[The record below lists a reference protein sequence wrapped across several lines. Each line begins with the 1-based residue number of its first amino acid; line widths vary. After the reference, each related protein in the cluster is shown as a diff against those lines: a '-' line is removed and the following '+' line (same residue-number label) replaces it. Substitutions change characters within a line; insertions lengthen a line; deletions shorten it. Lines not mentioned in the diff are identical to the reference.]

1 MADRQTPT
9 PRGSGDSGERR
20 PPSRSGGYNERPQ
33 SPRSSSGYGER
44 PQPPRSG
51 SGYGER
57 PQPSRSGSGYG
68 ERPQPPRSSSG
79 GGERRPAPSRSGS
92 GSRQSAPRRVDVIRC
107 ENCGED
113 YSITY
118 KRCPF
123 CDERPGR
130 GSFSGKRVANTRGG
144 GYGRPVNP
152 IQIAGLV
159 VSLALIVA
167 ALFIV
172 FRFVGAP
179 LFGGKKPPVS
189 SQGSSQSTGQNSS
202 QPGGSSNPVT
212 PPEVQSITLNNAD
225 VPLEHGGTYQFT
237 ANLLPAGATGQV
249 TWSVSDSTVATVD
262 ATGLVTNINAG
273 TSDVKITVTAACG
286 DLSAQTSVTCKAK
299 AGGGNTGPVTSGTS
313 GRIVNAEK
321 GLNIRSGP
329 GTNYEKVA
337 SAQNN
342 ARVTILGEENGW
354 YKIKYN
360 NDKVGYVSKDYISVG

>member
-1 MADRQTPT
+1 MASKQA
-9 PRGSGDSGERR
+9 
-20 PPSRSGGYNERPQ
+20 
-33 SPRSSSGYGER
+33 
-44 PQPPRSG
+44 PPRRN
-51 SGYGER
+51 E
-57 PQPSRSGSGYG
+57 
-68 ERPQPPRSSSG
+68 
-79 GGERRPAPSRSGS
+79 
-92 GSRQSAPRRVDVIRC
+92 VIRC

-113 YSITY
+113 YSVTY

-189 SQGSSQSTGQNSS
+189 SQGSSQSTGQTSS

-273 TSDVKITVTAACG
+273 ASDVKITVTAACG
-286 DLSAQTSVTCKAK
+286 DLSAQTSVTCKAR
-299 AGGGNTGPVTSGTS
+299 AGGGNNGPVTSGTS

>member
-1 MADRQTPT
+1 MADRQNP
-9 PRGSGDSGERR
+9 PRRTGEHRQTSYREDGERR
-20 PPSRSGGYNERPQ
+20 Q
-33 SPRSSSGYGER
+33 SPREES
-44 PQPPRSG
+44 
-51 SGYGER
+51 
-57 PQPSRSGSGYG
+57 
-68 ERPQPPRSSSG
+68 
-79 GGERRPAPSRSGS
+79 ERRT
-92 GSRQSAPRRVDVIRC
+92 SAPRERRQAPPRRGDVIRC

-130 GSFSGKRVANTRGG
+130 GGGAGKRVANTRGG

-189 SQGSSQSTGQNSS
+189 SQSSSQSTGQSSS

-273 TSDVKITVTAACG
+273 ASDVKITVTAACG

-299 AGGGNTGPVTSGTS
+299 AGGGNTGPITSGTS

>member
-1 MADRQTPT
+1 M
-9 PRGSGDSGERR
+9 
-20 PPSRSGGYNERPQ
+20 
-33 SPRSSSGYGER
+33 
-44 PQPPRSG
+44 
-51 SGYGER
+51 
-57 PQPSRSGSGYG
+57 
-68 ERPQPPRSSSG
+68 
-79 GGERRPAPSRSGS
+79 
-92 GSRQSAPRRVDVIRC
+92 
-107 ENCGED
+107 
-113 YSITY
+113 
-118 KRCPF
+118 
-123 CDERPGR
+123 
-130 GSFSGKRVANTRGG
+130 ANTRGG

-189 SQGSSQSTGQNSS
+189 SQSSSQSTGQSSS

-273 TSDVKITVTAACG
+273 ASDVKITVTAACG

-299 AGGGNTGPVTSGTS
+299 AGGGNNGPVTSGTS

>member
-1 MADRQTPT
+1 MADRQNP
-9 PRGSGDSGERR
+9 PRRTGEHRQTSYREDGERR
-20 PPSRSGGYNERPQ
+20 Q
-33 SPRSSSGYGER
+33 SPREES
-44 PQPPRSG
+44 
-51 SGYGER
+51 
-57 PQPSRSGSGYG
+57 
-68 ERPQPPRSSSG
+68 
-79 GGERRPAPSRSGS
+79 ERRT
-92 GSRQSAPRRVDVIRC
+92 SAPRERRKAPPRRGDVIRC

-179 LFGGKKPPVS
+179 LFGGKKPPAS
-189 SQGSSQSTGQNSS
+189 SQSSSQSTGQTSS
-202 QPGGSSNPVT
+202 QPGGSANPVT

-249 TWSVSDSTVATVD
+249 TWSVSDSTVAIVD
-262 ATGLVTNINAG
+262 ATGLVTNINASA
-273 TSDVKITVTAACG
+273 SDVKITVTAACG
-286 DLSAQTSVTCKAK
+286 DLSAQTSVTCKAR
-299 AGGGNTGPVTSGTS
+299 AGGGNNGPVTSGTS